1 MFARLHLVFALQK
14 YNEIGLKI
22 ITNHPA
28 YSPDLAPLNYY
39 QFSRLKQVLNG

>member
-22 ITNHPA
+22 TNHPA
-28 YSPDLAPLNYY
+28 YSPDLTALNYY

>member
-1 MFARLHLVFALQK
+1 MFARLHLVVALQK
-14 YNEIGLKI
+14 YNEIGLK